1 MSELAADGPAIEVD
15 DATLIYNR
23 HRPDEVHALCGV
35 SLTVS
40 AGELVTVVGSNGAG
54 KSSLVHV
61 VAGTVR
67 PTAGR
72 VRIGGRD
79 VTRWPDHRR
88 ATVVTRV
95 FDDPRI
101 GTAPELSIEDNLAMA
116 MSRGRR
122 RTMRFALNAKRRRVM
137 RERLAALGLG
147 LETRMHDPVGLL
159 SAGQRQSLTLVLA
172 ALGAPAVLLL
182 DEHLAALDPATARRV
197 LDLTSDV
204 VAEAGCASLM
214 VTHNMDHAL
223 AMGRRIVVM
232 SRGRIVGDVGGDAKR
247 DLRPTDL
254 IDLITGAG
262 DAISDRL
269 LLPEFDQMGV
279 G

>member
-1 MSELAADGPAIEVD
+1 L
-15 DATLIYNR
+15 TYNR
-23 HRPDEVHALCGV
+23 HRPDEVHALRGV
-35 SLTVS
+35 SLTVG
-40 AGELVTVVGSNGAG
+40 AGELVTLVGSNGSG

-67 PTAGR
+67 PTTGR
-72 VRIGGRD
+72 IRIGGRD

-88 ATVVTRV
+88 AAVVTRV

-122 RTMRFALNAKRRRVM
+122 PTLRFALNGRRRRVM

-147 LETRMHDPVGLL
+147 LETRLHDPVGLL

-172 ALGAPAVLLL
+172 ALGAPTVLLL

-197 LDLTSDV
+197 LDLTTDV
-204 VAEAGCASLM
+204 VADAGCATLM
-214 VTHNMDHAL
+214 VTHNMEHARTL
-223 AMGRRIVVM
+223 AHRIVVM
-232 SRGRIVGDVGGDAKR
+232 NRGLIVADIGGDAKR
-247 DLRPTDL
+247 DLRTTDL

-262 DAISDRL
+262 DAVSDRL
-269 LLPEFDQMGV
+269 LVPVFDPTGV